1 MKKIV
6 INIIKTSTNIR
17 EKMSKLKISKAELR
31 EALELKTNFKV
42 NKILKGEALPSLKE
56 LVAMCNLFNTKTSE
70 LIDYCI
76 LEKLNV

>member
-6 INIIKTSTNIR
+6 INIIKTSVNIR
-17 EKMSKLKISKAELR
+17 EKMSELKISKAELR

-56 LVAMCNLFNTKTSE
+56 LIAMCNLFDVKSSE

-76 LEKLNV
+76 LEK

>member
-1 MKKIV
+1 MKKIT
-6 INIIKTSTNIR
+6 INIIKTSANIR
-17 EKMSKLKISKAELR
+17 EKMSELKITKTELR

-56 LVAMCNLFNTKTSE
+56 LVAMCNLFDTKTSE

-76 LEKLNV
+76 LEK

>member
-1 MKKIV
+1 MKKIT
-6 INIIKTSTNIR
+6 INTIQTSANIR
-17 EKMSKLKISKAELR
+17 EKMRELKTTKTELR

-56 LVAMCNLFNTKTSE
+56 LVAMCNLFDVKTSE

-76 LEKLNV
+76 LEN

>member
-1 MKKIV
+1 MKKIT
-6 INIIKTSTNIR
+6 INIIKTSANIR
-17 EKMSKLKISKAELR
+17 EKMSELKITKTELR

-56 LVAMCNLFNTKTSE
+56 LVAMCNLFDAKTSE

-76 LEKLNV
+76 SAK

>member
-6 INIIKTSTNIR
+6 INIIKTSVNIR
-17 EKMSKLKISKAELR
+17 EKMSKLKISKAELK

-56 LVAMCNLFNTKTSE
+56 LIAMCNLFDVKSSE

-76 LEKLNV
+76 LEK

>member
-6 INIIKTSTNIR
+6 INIIKTSVNIR
-17 EKMSKLKISKAELR
+17 EKMSELKISKAELKK
-31 EALELKTNFKV
+31 ALELKTNFKV

-56 LVAMCNLFNTKTSE
+56 LIAMRNLFNAKSSE

-76 LEKLNV
+76 LEK

>member
-6 INIIKTSTNIR
+6 INIIKTSVNIR
-17 EKMSKLKISKAELR
+17 EKMSELKISKAELKD
-31 EALELKTNFKV
+31 ALELKTYFKV

-56 LVAMCNLFNTKTSE
+56 LIAMCNLFDVKSSE

-76 LEKLNV
+76 LEK

>member
-6 INIIKTSTNIR
+6 INIIKTSANIR
-17 EKMSKLKISKAELR
+17 EKMSELKISKAELKD
-31 EALELKTNFKV
+31 ALELKTYFKV

-56 LVAMCNLFNTKTSE
+56 LIAMCNLFDVKSSE

-76 LEKLNV
+76 LEK